1 MTFVPNS
8 ARHHG
13 TFRQTA
19 IDRLNEAGAVRRD
32 RAQPL
37 IGLSASERRQVDRLV
52 ERGVIR
58 RTPAGSYYLD
68 RDGLSDMRGR
78 QRTIAFSLFVVV
90 AGVVAGFVLTSA

>member
-1 MTFVPNS
+1 MAFVANS
-8 ARHHG
+8 ARRHG

-19 IDRLNEAGAVRRD
+19 IDHLSETGAVRRD

-37 IGLSASERRQVDRLV
+37 TGLSASERRHVERLV

-68 RDGLSDMRGR
+68 RDVLSDMRGR
-78 QRTIAFSLFVVV
+78 QRTMAFSLFVVV